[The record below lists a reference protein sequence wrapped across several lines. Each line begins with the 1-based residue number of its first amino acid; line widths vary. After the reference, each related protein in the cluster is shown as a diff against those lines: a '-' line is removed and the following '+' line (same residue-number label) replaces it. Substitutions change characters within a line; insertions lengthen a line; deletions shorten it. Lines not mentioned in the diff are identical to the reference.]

1 MIYQAY
7 QAQADMMQP
16 LREIAKGALSVL
28 GQRWLGITESTPARN
43 LAAAYELIAFA
54 GLSHHR
60 PAFGIE
66 TVTVGNRE
74 AAVSEEVAFKTP
86 FGTLLH
92 FKKDL
97 DTVQPRVLVVA
108 PMSGHFATLLRETVR
123 TMLPDHDLY
132 ITDWHNA
139 RDISLRDGSF
149 GVGEFVDHLIKFLEV
164 MGPGSHLVA
173 ICQPTVA
180 ALAAVSLMAED
191 GNPAQP
197 LSMTLMAGPIDTRVN
212 PTKVN
217 DFATGKP
224 IEWFERNVIGT
235 VPARFAGGVRQVYPG
250 FVQLAAFMSMNIE
263 RHVKSFRTLFQH
275 IVDGETEKAD
285 AIRKFYDEYFA
296 VMDLPGE
303 FYLET
308 ISAVFQ
314 EFLLPQGKLEV
325 NGRRVNPAAIRR
337 TALLTVEGERDDIC
351 SVGQTVVAQDLCT
364 SIRPYRKMHH
374 VQTGVGHY
382 GVFSGRRWSTQ
393 IYPMVRDIIY
403 VSA

>member
-1 MIYQAY
+1 
-7 QAQADMMQP
+7 
-16 LREIAKGALSVL
+16 
-28 GQRWLGITESTPARN
+28 
-43 LAAAYELIAFA
+43 
-54 GLSHHR
+54 
-60 PAFGIE
+60 
-66 TVTVGNRE
+66 
-74 AAVSEEVAFKTP
+74 
-86 FGTLLH
+86 
-92 FKKDL
+92 
-97 DTVQPRVLVVA
+97 
-108 PMSGHFATLLRETVR
+108 MSGHFATLLRETVR

-325 NGRRVNPAAIRR
+325 NGRRVNPATIRR

>member
-1 MIYQAY
+1 
-7 QAQADMMQP
+7 
-16 LREIAKGALSVL
+16 
-28 GQRWLGITESTPARN
+28 
-43 LAAAYELIAFA
+43 
-54 GLSHHR
+54 
-60 PAFGIE
+60 
-66 TVTVGNRE
+66 
-74 AAVSEEVAFKTP
+74 
-86 FGTLLH
+86 
-92 FKKDL
+92 
-97 DTVQPRVLVVA
+97 
-108 PMSGHFATLLRETVR
+108 
-123 TMLPDHDLY
+123 
-132 ITDWHNA
+132 
-139 RDISLRDGSF
+139 
-149 GVGEFVDHLIKFLEV
+149 
-164 MGPGSHLVA
+164 
-173 ICQPTVA
+173 
-180 ALAAVSLMAED
+180 
-191 GNPAQP
+191 
-197 LSMTLMAGPIDTRVN
+197 MTLMAGPIDTRVN

-325 NGRRVNPAAIRR
+325 NGRRVNPATIRR